1 MVHFIYAMKS
11 WMELF
16 SVFFKGHSMFRAF
29 KLDQNIPAKNISLFY
44 KEKDYGR

>member
-1 MVHFIYAMKS
+1 MKS